1 MFDVPTDLPTMSAA
15 DDLDREVIV
24 AATRD
29 WLEKAVIGLGLCPF
43 AASAYRSDRIRF
55 QVSVQESTE
64 GLLQDLARELLQ
76 LQSADPLRH
85 ETTLLIHPLVLND
98 FADYN
103 QFLDEADATVLALG
117 LEGELQ
123 IASFHPAYQF
133 AGSGPDEI
141 ENYTNRA
148 PYPLLHLLRESSVT
162 HAAAT
167 FPGVAEISDRNMA
180 TLRALG
186 ELGWRRLWTRRD

>member
-1 MFDVPTDLPTMSAA
+1 MPADASTMNAA
-15 DDLDREVIV
+15 DELDREAIV

-43 AASAYRSDRIRF
+43 AAGVYRRDQIRF
-55 QVSVQESTE
+55 QVSAQRSTE
-64 GLLQDLARELLQ
+64 GLLQDLERELLH
-76 LQSADPLRH
+76 LQSADARLC
-85 ETTLLIHPLVLND
+85 ETTLLIHPLVLDD

-103 QFLDEADATVLALG
+103 QFLDEADAAVRALR

-133 AGSGPDEI
+133 AGSEPDDV

-148 PYPLLHLLRESSVT
+148 PYPMLHLLREASVT

-167 FPGVAEISDRNMA
+167 FPGVDEIGDRNIA
-180 TLRALG
+180 ILRALG
-186 ELGWRRLWTRRD
+186 ELGWRRLWARRD